1 MSVLEISEQDLLS
14 GARKGIPKSKL
25 LAIAR
30 ESGLTMKELS
40 SYLRISTRSIQEKEP
55 SQYLAPGPSERA
67 LYIAKLF
74 SSGEKIFGSMDK
86 FHNWLKIENPVMC
99 GEKPVTYLDTF
110 SGIQLVLEE
119 LNAIEYGFSA

>member
-1 MSVLEISEQDLLS
+1 MNVLEISEKDFLA
-14 GARKGIPKSKL
+14 GARKGIPKSTL

-30 ESGLTMKELS
+30 ESGLTLKELS

-55 SQYLAPGPSERA
+55 SQYIAPGPSERA

-74 SSGEKIFGSMDK
+74 NTGKEVFGTMDK
-86 FHNWLKIENPVMC
+86 FRNWLNIQNSVMG
-99 GEKPVTYLDTF
+99 GEKPVSYLDTF
-110 SGIQLVLEE
+110 TGIQLVLDE